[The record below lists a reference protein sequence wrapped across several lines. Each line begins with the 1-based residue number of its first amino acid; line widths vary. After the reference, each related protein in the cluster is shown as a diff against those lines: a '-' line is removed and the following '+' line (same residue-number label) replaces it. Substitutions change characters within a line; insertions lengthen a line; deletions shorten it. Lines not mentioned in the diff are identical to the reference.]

1 MSMQPSF
8 NLKSFL
14 AVLIILIVPAALLV
28 AYFRNY
34 STEGGGH
41 EHGDA
46 AASDKGDD
54 QSGKKSGHDMSA
66 MKPGDDKGAM
76 KPGGDMSAKK
86 PGHDMSAMKPDDDM
100 SATKP
105 DDDKFA
111 MKPGHDMSAMKPD
124 DGMGATNPDDDMGA
138 MVRSSA
144 MPGVPGVSSLYH
156 IGATGFFVNHPERI
170 TLTIKQQAA
179 LNRMKQKALLSKSKA
194 QRKIEEAEQALWEL
208 TGADEPDA
216 AQIQDKVQA
225 IEQLRGEQRM
235 AFIQLV
241 GEAAKVLTDEQRQ
254 LLIDTRADETATTDA
269 HASYEGTQSGAP
281 DTGGAAVRQGQTLDP
296 ARQ

>member
-14 AVLIILIVPAALLV
+14 AVLIILIVPAAILV

-46 AASDKGDD
+46 AASGKGDD
-54 QSGKKSGHDMSA
+54 KS
-66 MKPGDDKGAM
+66 
-76 KPGGDMSAKK
+76 
-86 PGHDMSAMKPDDDM
+86 
-100 SATKP
+100 
-105 DDDKFA
+105 A

-124 DGMGATNPDDDMGA
+124 HDMSAMKPGEEMSAMEPGDDKVALKPDHDMNEMKPGHDMSAMEPGHDKSAMKPGDDMGA

-156 IGATGFFVNHPERI
+156 IGATEFFLNHPEHI
-170 TLTIKQQAA
+170 TLTTKQLAA
-179 LNRMKQKALLSKSKA
+179 LNRMKQKSLFSKFTA
-194 QRKIEEAEQALWEL
+194 QRKIEEAEQELWEL

-216 AQIQDKVQA
+216 ARIQDKVQA
-225 IEQLRGEQRM
+225 IEKLRGEHRM
-235 AFIQLV
+235 AFIQSV
-241 GEAAKVLTDEQRQ
+241 AEAAIILTDEQRQ
-254 LLIDTRADETATTDA
+254 MLIGTRADETATTDA
-269 HASYEGTQSGAP
+269 HASHEGTKSGTP
-281 DTGGAAVRQGQTLDP
+281 DTSGVGAQLDQTLDP